1 MESNPLLKLK
11 IDRSTMSVA
20 ALTDESDDKAY
31 WLARTPHERLRQVEI
46 LRRINYGP
54 RAARRLQRIL
64 EIAERKGR

>member
-1 MESNPLLKLK
+1 MESNPLSKLK
-11 IDRSTMSVA
+11 IDRSTMSVV

-64 EIAERKGR
+64 EITERKGR